1 MADETGCMI
10 YPLINLF
17 GRDVCYG
24 STKALFS
31 CIFKHKIHQ
40 MITQKE
46 KGGCTWDL
54 VIQDHRTWTRFLVMD
69 TIIVR
74 KVFKNLLK
82 NNIRTWI

>member
-1 MADETGCMI
+1 
-10 YPLINLF
+10 
-17 GRDVCYG
+17 
-24 STKALFS
+24 
-31 CIFKHKIHQ
+31 